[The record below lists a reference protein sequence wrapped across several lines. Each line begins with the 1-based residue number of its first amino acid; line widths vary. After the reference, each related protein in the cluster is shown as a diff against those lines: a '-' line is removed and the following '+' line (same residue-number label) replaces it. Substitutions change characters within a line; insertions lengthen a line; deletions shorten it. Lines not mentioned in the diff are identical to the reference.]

1 MKRTIL
7 NLIAIA
13 AFSFSGMVFAID
25 DVEPKA
31 MPVDEGTGQA
41 VMPVEEVAGQAAMP
55 AEQAPQISASES
67 VPVAKSTHRDIPTQ
81 RNRSRTLDLRY
92 CLEQESNVAIA
103 TCAGEK

>member
-7 NLIAIA
+7 NLIAVA
-13 AFSFSGMVFAID
+13 ALLVSGMALAVD

-41 VMPVEEVAGQAAMP
+41 VMHEEAVPQAMMP
-55 AEQAPQISASES
+55 AEAAPQATAPE
-67 VPVAKSTHRDIPTQ
+67 VKLVAPSTHRDIPTK

-92 CLEQESNVAIA
+92 CLEQDSNVAIA